1 MIKSTKNALNKE
13 RGGFFLW
20 AQNLLQELNERSQ
33 EIIKKRFGISDNKPE
48 TLEKI
53 GQDYKITRERVRQ
66 IIVDSSKKII
76 KKKDNPNFK
85 KAEEKI
91 IWTIEDNS
99 GIISEEDL
107 IELLSS
113 GKVAEANAVNFF
125 GILSEKILMAEEKGW
140 LRKSWF
146 LSKSVLDRVKCVED
160 IVSEIFKKEETLL
173 TQNEIV
179 KKVLAVDK
187 SFTNKE
193 VADCMS
199 VLENIKANKFGKW
212 GMADWK
218 EVNPKGTQD
227 RIHIVLKE
235 KKVPLHF
242 TEIAQLIDKY
252 NLGKRKSHP
261 QTVHNELIKDERFVL
276 IGRGTYALAEWGYE
290 KGTVNDVLMSILGD
304 SEGSLHREDILKK
317 VMEMRKVKKSTVM
330 INLNNSGYFIKED
343 EHYSLKS
350 K

>member
-1 MIKSTKNALNKE
+1 MIKSTKNALNEEK
-13 RGGFFLW
+13 GGFFQW

-66 IIVDSSKKII
+66 IIVDSSKKIT
-76 KKKDNPNFK
+76 KKKDNLNFN

-91 IWTIEDNS
+91 VCTIEDNS
-99 GIISEEDL
+99 GIISEEEL
-107 IELLSS
+107 IEFLSS
-113 GKVAEANAVNFF
+113 GKSAEANAINFF

-140 LRKSWF
+140 LRKSWL
-146 LSKSVLDRVKCVED
+146 LSKSVLDRVKCIEN
-160 IVSEIFKKEETLL
+160 IVSEIFKKERKLL
-173 TQNEIV
+173 TQGELI
-179 KKVLAVDK
+179 KKVLSIDK

-193 VADCMS
+193 VADYMT

-218 EVNPKGTQD
+218 EISPKGTQD

-235 KKVPLHF
+235 KNVPLHF
-242 TEIAQLIDKY
+242 TEIALLIDKY

-276 IGRGTYALAEWGYE
+276 IGRGTYALKEWGFE
-290 KGTVNDVLMSILGD
+290 KGTVSDVLMGILK
-304 SEGSLHREDILKK
+304 EAGSLHREDILKK

-330 INLNNSGYFIKED
+330 INLNNSGYFIKEN

>member
-1 MIKSTKNALNKE
+1 MIKSTKNALNEEK
-13 RGGFFLW
+13 GGFSLW

-33 EIIKKRFGISDNKPE
+33 EIIKKRFGISDDKPE

-66 IIVDSSKKII
+66 IIVDSSKKIT
-76 KKKDNPNFK
+76 KNKDNPNFK
-85 KAEEKI
+85 KAEKKI
-91 IWTIEDNS
+91 VCMIEDNS

-107 IELLSS
+107 IEFLSS
-113 GKVAEANAVNFF
+113 ENLAEANAVNFF

-140 LRKSWF
+140 LRKSWI

-160 IVSEIFKKEETLL
+160 IVSEIFKKEKKLL
-173 TQNEIV
+173 TQSEIV
-179 KKVLAVDK
+179 KKVLVADK
-187 SFTNKE
+187 SFSDKE
-193 VADCMS
+193 VADYMS
-199 VLENIKANKFGKW
+199 VLENIKANKFGRW
-212 GMADWK
+212 GVANWK
-218 EVNPKGTQD
+218 EVTPKGTQD

-235 KKVPLHF
+235 KNVPLHF
-242 TEIAQLIDKY
+242 TEIALLIDKY

-276 IGRGTYALAEWGYE
+276 IGRGTYALAEWGYK
-290 KGTVNDVLMSILGD
+290 KGTVSDVLMGILGD
-304 SEGSLHREDILKK
+304 SESPLHREDILKK